1 MQTLYIQSPLLS
13 VFFILVFSVM
23 VGSFLNV
30 VIYRL
35 PLMMKRSWR
44 EQCQEISKIP
54 AANIPT
60 NRFNLIAPRSRCPH
74 CKSQITAMQNI
85 PIVSYLILNGKC
97 ANCAADISM
106 RYPMIELITG
116 ILSVIVVWHFGFSW
130 ETLAAIIITWALIVI
145 SAIDL
150 EEQHIYDDIV
160 LPLLWGGL
168 LISTISPLVEAHTLF
183 ISPTN
188 AIAGAIAG
196 YLSLWSVYQLFRV
209 LTGKEGMGYGD
220 FKLLAALGACLGWQM
235 VPFIILVAAI
245 TGSIVG
251 TISILSKQHERG
263 TPIPFGPYL
272 SAAGWSAML
281 WGNDATT
288 LYLNY
293 VN

>member
-13 VFFILVFSVM
+13 VFCVLVFSVL

-35 PLMMKRSWR
+35 PLKMKRSWR

-60 NRFNLIAPRSRCPH
+60 NRFNLIVPRSRCPH
-74 CKSQITAMQNI
+74 CKGQITPMQNI
-85 PIVSYLILNGKC
+85 PILSYLILNGKC
-97 ANCAADISM
+97 ANCTADIPI
-106 RYPMIELITG
+106 RYPIIELITG

-130 ETLAAIIITWALIVI
+130 EALAAIIITWVLIVI

-150 EEQHIYDDIV
+150 DEQHIYDDLV

-168 LISTISPLVEAHTLF
+168 LISTISPLVEANTLF
-183 ISPTN
+183 ISPSN

-196 YLSLWSVYQLFRV
+196 YLSLWSVYQLFRL

-235 VPFIILVAAI
+235 LPFIILMAAI

-251 TISILSKQHERG
+251 TISILIKQHRRS

-272 SAAGWSAML
+272 SAAGWFAML
-281 WGNDATT
+281 WGHDITT

-293 VN
+293 IN